1 MVEERN
7 VVTWSI
13 LTLVTC
19 GIWRLVWLVQIGRD
33 IAMLRGDDR
42 PNVVIDLLLSF
53 VTCGIW
59 MLVMSY
65 QWPGLLN
72 EALEQRGQRVDGNL
86 PAMSLLMALFGFG
99 IVDLILIQG
108 ELNKLANGR
117 TMAL

>member
-33 IAMLRGDDR
+33 IALLRGDDR
-42 PNVVIDLLLSF
+42 PNIVTDLLLSF
-53 VTCGIW
+53 VTCGMW
-59 MLVMSY
+59 TFVLSY

-72 EALEQRGQRVDGNL
+72 EAIEQRGGQVDRNL

-99 IVDLILIQG
+99 IVDLILVQG
-108 ELNKLANGR
+108 ELNKIAGGR
-117 TMAL
+117 SIAL